1 MKKLLNFQLQVGP
14 MPLAIKWSEFTEENL
29 SRVDPVYGV
38 YELGDK
44 NKNIIYIGQGV
55 LSERLWAHWRSDNPC
70 LQKTKYYRFEKTGGK
85 LRAEQRERA
94 EMNAYEK
101 RHGKLP
107 ECSKRREYPPAP
119 SWWE

>member
-1 MKKLLNFQLQVGP
+1 

-29 SRVDPVYGV
+29 GRVDPVYGV
-38 YELGDK
+38 YELGNKDK
-44 NKNIIYIGQGV
+44 DVIYIGQGV
-55 LSERLWAHWRSDNPC
+55 LSERLWAHFNSDNPC
-70 LQKTKYYRFEKTGGK
+70 LQKAQYYRFEKTGSK

-101 RHGKLP
+101 RHGTLP
-107 ECSKRREYPPAP
+107 ECNTRREYPPAP